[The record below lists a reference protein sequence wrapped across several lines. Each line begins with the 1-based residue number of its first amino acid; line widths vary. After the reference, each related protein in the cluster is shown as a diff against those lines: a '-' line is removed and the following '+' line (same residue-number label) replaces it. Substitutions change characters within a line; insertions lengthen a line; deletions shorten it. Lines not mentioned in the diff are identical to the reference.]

1 MNEKDQITEGAISNI
16 FIRKGENYY
25 TPPVECGLLKGIYRQ
40 HLLETLPKVEEK
52 ILYLDDL
59 MEADV
64 LFICNSVRGMQEV
77 KVDTV
82 RKK

>member
-16 FIRKGENYY
+16 FIKKGEAYY

-40 HLLETLPKVEEK
+40 HLLETLPNVEQK
-52 ILYLDDL
+52 ILYLNDL
-59 MEADV
+59 KEADS

-77 KVDTV
+77 KII
-82 RKK
+82 